1 MSRDDREYRHNNKYD
16 INDDLSEMKSSF
28 NRINTSSSPYI
39 SEDINK
45 LNDRIERIEKS
56 ILKQSA
62 DDKEKMSNKLELV
75 FETVKILQN
84 KLENSKNM
92 NSKDNEISVSNEQS
106 LLNNLPS

>member
-1 MSRDDREYRHNNKYD
+1 
-16 INDDLSEMKSSF
+16 MKSSF